1 MYMNSSRK
9 SILTGLLLLVAVV
22 FTQAQVGVG
31 TSSPHTS
38 AKLEVSS
45 TNQGFLP
52 PRMTTVQRNAI
63 SNPASGLVIFNTT
76 SNALNIYFSGAWYQL
91 STSLPSGSIATL
103 ITASPTDNGTLTAG
117 TPANGVSTV
126 VSYTGGNGEAYSGET
141 VSSTNVTGL
150 TATLSA
156 GTFAVGNGNL
166 TYNISG
172 TASGA
177 GTASFALNIGG
188 QSGTI
193 SRTVTTAFTC
203 GTSTVTFTYRSQSVT
218 YGTAVGANGTCWLD
232 RNLGATQVATSST
245 DANSYGDLFQWGRND
260 DGHQLRNSNTTNTTS
275 SIDVPNNGGAFIV
288 TGGGRDWRDQSN
300 NSLWQGVNGTN
311 NPCPTGWRVP
321 TEAEFT
327 AESNSWTSAN
337 STGAFGSLLKFP
349 VSGRRSDFNGNLAN
363 EGAAGFYWTSTT
375 SNSEARH
382 LVLNNSVA
390 YANAQRAGGF
400 SVRCIKDY

>member
-31 TSSPHTS
+31 TSSPHAS

-117 TPANGVSTV
+117 TPASGVSTV

-141 VSSTNVTGL
+141 VNSTSVTGL

-177 GTASFALNIGG
+177 GTASFDLNIGG

-232 RNLGATQVATSST
+232 RNMGATQAATSST
-245 DANSYGDLFQWGRND
+245 DANSYGDLFQWGRLD
-260 DGHQLRNSNTTNTTS
+260 DGHQIRNSSTTS
-275 SIDVPNNGGAFIV
+275 NFSSFDNPNNGGLFI
-288 TGGGRDWRDQSN
+288 TTEGTDWRSGGN
-300 NSLWQGVNGTN
+300 NNLWQGVNGIN

-349 VSGRRSDFNGNLAN
+349 VSGRRSPFAPGNLAN
-363 EGAAGFYWTSTT
+363 EGATGFYWTSTVVGGD
-375 SNSEARH
+375 SRY
-382 LVLNNSVA
+382 LILNNSVT
-390 YANAQRAGGF
+390 YNTTNRAGGF
-400 SVRCIKDY
+400 SVRCIKN